1 MFYTATIRYLKFT
14 KAQNERAVRVHR
26 KCWRKDQ
33 QKMKAKKHV
42 DRIENGVYRT
52 AGM

>member
-1 MFYTATIRYLKFT
+1 MQYLKFT
-14 KAQNERAVRVHR
+14 KAQNKQAEKMHR

-33 QKMKAKKHV
+33 KKLRSGKLR
-42 DRIENGVYRT
+42 DRIENGVYRA